1 MVGSEEVLSVKVNTA
16 CFPAEFMIEDFSWYS
31 LGKMPLHVFEN
42 SSQSIINAVASKV
55 CWILLHSHS
64 KIMLTP
70 IYDNVINL
78 YKVAML
84 IFYSVAYHQYPTL
97 TDDIYG

>member
-1 MVGSEEVLSVKVNTA
+1 
-16 CFPAEFMIEDFSWYS
+16 
-31 LGKMPLHVFEN
+31 
-42 SSQSIINAVASKV
+42 
-55 CWILLHSHS
+55 
-64 KIMLTP
+64 MLTP